1 MDFKPNEK
9 KLSFVLYQEEKS
21 PQYFEIKKNFLKFI
35 FVAFPITLILLI
47 FFIVVGTIYL
57 RKIKNLATVP
67 GTTTTISANQVVQT
81 SEKEYLKQIQ
91 ILEERLNKPAEGLSS
106 LGLFKQI
113 KGQIDL
119 SKKPMIAVEGLS
131 NSIVDGK
138 TQLQFSLN
146 NITDSN
152 KKISGHLF
160 VVIKNQNMLKIFPE
174 NAISDGDFQAN
185 YNKGE
190 KFSFNR
196 LRPFAVTF
204 SEGRISK
211 NLTFKILVFSLTG
224 DLLFDKNYSLGKN

>member
-1 MDFKPNEK
+1 MDVKQNEK

-57 RKIKNLATVP
+57 RKIKNLARET
-67 GTTTTISANQVVQT
+67 GTTTIQTNQITQT
-81 SEKEYLKQIQ
+81 NEKEYLKQIQ
-91 ILEERLNKPAEGLSS
+91 ILEEKLTKPAEGLGS

-113 KGQIDL
+113 KGQTDL
-119 SKKPMIAVEGLS
+119 SKKPLIAVEGIS
-131 NSIVDGK
+131 TGVVDGK
-138 TQLQFSLN
+138 TQLQFALN

-160 VVIKNQNMLKIFPE
+160 VIIKNQNTLKIFPE
-174 NAISDGDFQAN
+174 NAILEGDFQAN
-185 YNKGE
+185 FNKGE

-196 LRPFAVTF
+196 LRPFYVTF
-204 SEGRISK
+204 NEGKVSK
-211 NLTFKILVFSLTG
+211 ILNFKVLVFSLTG
-224 DLLFDKNYSLGKN
+224 DLLFDKNYSLNKN

>member
-1 MDFKPNEK
+1 MDFKQNEK

-57 RKIKNLATVP
+57 RKIKNLGTVT
-67 GTTTTISANQVVQT
+67 GTTTIQAKQPIQT
-81 SEKEYLKQIQ
+81 NEKEYLKQIQ
-91 ILEERLNKPAEGLSS
+91 MLEERLNKPAEGLSS

-113 KGQIDL
+113 KGQLDL
-119 SKKPMIAVEGLS
+119 SKKPMVAVEGIS
-131 NSIVDGK
+131 NSLVDGK
-138 TQLQFSLN
+138 TQLQFTLN

-160 VVIKNQNMLKIFPE
+160 VVVKNQNSLKVFPE
-174 NAISDGDFQAN
+174 NAILEGDFQVN

-204 SEGRISK
+204 NDGKISK
-211 NLTFKILVFSLTG
+211 NLNFKILVFSPTG
-224 DLLFDKNYSLGKN
+224 DLLFDKNYSIGKN